1 MPEVVQV
8 TFDHELVL
16 IGQDY
21 IQDEI
26 GNWKKV
32 PVRTTVLCG
41 TKSVT
46 RGEFYSAAQTGLRLS
61 IVFVV
66 HSYEYNGEA
75 EVEFEGEKYKVIRTY
90 AASFEEMELTCEKVI
105 ANGHSQD

>member
-1 MPEVVQV
+1 M

-16 IGQDY
+16 IGHEF

-32 PVRTTVLCG
+32 PVKKTVLCG
-41 TKSVT
+41 LKSVT
-46 RGEFYSAAQTGLRLS
+46 RSEFYSAAQTGLRPS
-61 IVFVV
+61 NVFVV
-66 HSYEYNGEA
+66 HGYEYNGET

-90 AASFEEMELTCEKVI
+90 SVSFEEMELTCEKVI
-105 ANGHSQD
+105 ANGHDQN